1 MITWQGGV
9 SDMNKALRNPVTYIL
24 FIIPALLLLIMFFI
38 YPLMSSLYYGFTSWN
53 GISDHVKM
61 VGFKNF
67 SKALSDPAFWNSVK
81 NNGYFI
87 LFSVFIQVPIT
98 IVASLMIANVKKLQ
112 GLYKTAIFMPTV
124 MSTAVIGILWGFIY
138 NYDVGLLNKIV
149 VFFGGQPVDWLG
161 SPKTAMLSILITNT
175 WQWAGFYI
183 VMILAAI
190 LTIPKELDEA
200 AMIDGAT
207 GLQRVRRITMP
218 LITPVISVV
227 IMLSIAGSMKA
238 ADIIIVMTK
247 GGPASSTDVMATYMI
262 KYAITNFKYGY
273 GNALSFIIFIFTMV
287 VTVLYQVLIARRAE
301 RIDY

>member
-1 MITWQGGV
+1 MINWQGGV
-9 SDMNKALRNPVTYIL
+9 SNMNKALRNPVTYIL
-24 FIIPALLLLIMFFI
+24 FIIPALLLLFMFFI
-38 YPLMSSLYYGFTSWN
+38 YPLLSSLYYGFTNWN
-53 GISDHVKM
+53 GISDNVKM

-67 SKALSDPAFWNSVK
+67 SKALSDPAFWNSVT

-138 NYDVGLLNKIV
+138 NYDVGLLNKII

-273 GNALSFIIFIFTMV
+273 GNALSFIIFVFTMV

>member
-1 MITWQGGV
+1 MKKV
-9 SDMNKALRNPVTYIL
+9 LRNPLTYVMFVTL
-24 FIIPALLLLIMFFI
+24 GMLLLIMFFI
-38 YPLMSSLYYGFTSWN
+38 YPLISSLYYSFTNWN

-61 VGFKNF
+61 IGFKNY
-67 SKALSDPAFWNSVK
+67 SKALSDPAFWNSVE

-87 LFSVFIQVPIT
+87 LFSVFVQVPIT
-98 IVASLMIANVKKLQ
+98 VVTALMIANVKKLQ
-112 GLYKTAIFMPTV
+112 GLYKTAIFLPTV

-138 NYDVGLLNKIV
+138 NYDVGLLNTII
-149 VFFGGQPVDWLG
+149 VFFGGEPKDWLG
-161 SPKTAMLSILITNT
+161 SPKTAMLSILITNC

-207 GLQRVRRITMP
+207 GLQRVRTITLP
-218 LITPVISVV
+218 LIMPVISVV

-287 VTVLYQVLIARRAE
+287 ITVLYQRLFAKRAE

>member
-1 MITWQGGV
+1 
-9 SDMNKALRNPVTYIL
+9 MNKVLRNPWTYTMFVTL
-24 FIIPALLLLIMFFI
+24 GMLLLIMFFI
-38 YPLMSSLYYGFTSWN
+38 YPLISSLYYSFTNWN
-53 GISDHVKM
+53 GISDHVKL
-61 VGFKNF
+61 VGFKNY
-67 SKALSDPAFWNSVK
+67 SKALSDPAFWKSVE

-87 LFSVFIQVPIT
+87 LFSVFVQVPIT
-98 IVASLMIANVKKLQ
+98 VVTSLMIANVKKLQ

-138 NYDVGLLNKIV
+138 NYDVGLLNTIIK
-149 VFFGGQPVDWLG
+149 FFGGEPTDWLG
-161 SPKTAMLSILITNT
+161 SPKTAMLSILITNC

-183 VMILAAI
+183 VMILSAI

-200 AMIDGAT
+200 SMIDGAT
-207 GLQRVRRITMP
+207 GMQRVRTITLP
-218 LITPVISVV
+218 LIMPVISVV

-273 GNALSFIIFIFTMV
+273 GNALSFIIFIFTMAI
-287 VTVLYQVLIARRAE
+287 TVLYQRLFAKRAE

>member
-1 MITWQGGV
+1 MINWQGGV
-9 SDMNKALRNPVTYIL
+9 SDMNRALRNPMTYTL
-24 FIIPALLLLIMFFI
+24 FVIPGMLLLFMFFV
-38 YPLMSSLYYGFTSWN
+38 YPLISSLYYGFTNWN
-53 GISDHVKM
+53 GISDHVKL
-61 VGFKNF
+61 VGFRNF
-67 SKALSDPAFWNSVK
+67 SKALSDPAFWSSVK

-98 IVASLMIANVKKLQ
+98 VVASLMIANVKKLQ

-138 NYDVGLLNKIV
+138 NYDVGLLNKVI
-149 VFFGGQPVDWLG
+149 VFFGGQSVDWLG
-161 SPKTAMLSILITNT
+161 SPKTAMLSILITNC

-207 GLQRVRRITMP
+207 GLQRVRTITMP
-218 LITPVISVV
+218 LIMPVISVV

-273 GNALSFIIFIFTMV
+273 GNALSFVIFIFTMV
-287 VTVLYQVLIARRAE
+287 VTVLYQVLIAKRAE

>member
-1 MITWQGGV
+1 MINWQGGV

-38 YPLMSSLYYGFTSWN
+38 YPLISSLYYGFTSWN

-67 SKALSDPAFWNSVK
+67 SKALSDPAFWNSLK

-287 VTVLYQVLIARRAE
+287 VTVLYQVLVARRAE